1 MTKLTLLSRA
11 VAQVTAALGACLLAF
26 ACPAAAFTPSL
37 KAGGENTPLNLNPS
51 SASASHASSG
61 GGASIVRTIVGLA
74 IVIAVIWGLAWILR
88 QVKAG
93 RDPQLTSAGLA
104 SVAALTLG
112 SGRSVHLVRA
122 GSDYVLLGS
131 TEHGV
136 APIHRY
142 TEEEARDAGLL
153 FPEPPPER
161 SRLVSAASQIVAGT
175 GRAVGQGRLLGQ
187 GGRSGADEL
196 ASRDGY
202 SGARGLVDESPVVG
216 RRPDPMR
223 MPSPSS
229 GVIERLRELTV
240 RR

>member
-26 ACPAAAFTPSL
+26 APPAAAFTPSS

-51 SASASHASSG
+51 LTSASHASSS

-93 RDPQLTSAGLA
+93 REGGRDSHQSSAGLA

-112 SGRSVHLVRA
+112 AGRSVHLVRA

-142 TEEEARDAGLL
+142 TEEEAHDAGLL
-153 FPEPPPER
+153 FPELPPER
-161 SRLVSAASQIVAGT
+161 SRLASAASQLVAGT
-175 GRAVGQGRLLGQ
+175 GRAI
-187 GGRSGADEL
+187 
-196 ASRDGY
+196 
-202 SGARGLVDESPVVG
+202 ARESPVVG
-216 RRPDPMR
+216 QRPDPMR

-229 GVIERLRELTV
+229 GVIERLREMTV